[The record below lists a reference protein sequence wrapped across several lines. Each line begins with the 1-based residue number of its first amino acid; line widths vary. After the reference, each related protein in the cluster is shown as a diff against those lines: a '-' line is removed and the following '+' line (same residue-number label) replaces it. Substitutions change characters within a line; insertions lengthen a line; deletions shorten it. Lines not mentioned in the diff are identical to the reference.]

1 MREYGQDGDSLVPQT
16 LGGSTDIGNV
26 SYVLPTMHVLFSISA
41 QNKYF
46 PHEVRFAAV
55 AGTNE
60 ALKQAVTTGK
70 GHAFLCWDCLSDDRF
85 FADVKGNF
93 EQKIAEAEA
102 A

>member
-1 MREYGQDGDSLVPQT
+1 MREYGQEGDSLVPQT

-26 SYVLPTMHVLFSISA
+26 SYVLPTINVLFGISA

-46 PHEVRFAAV
+46 PHDVRFAAV

-60 ALKQAVTTGK
+60 VLKQAVTIGK
-70 GHAFLCWDCLSDDRF
+70 GLALLGWDCLSGDRS
-85 FADVKGNF
+85 FADVKSNF
-93 EQKIAEAEA
+93 EQKIAKAEA